1 MSYGRESIANGL
13 RKAGQAIRNFDDAYS
28 EKIRDMY
35 SQDNTNPVVGSV
47 GLLIGGSVPST
58 RKLDTTPQDDSWQQ
72 KTMATAMSYGLPA
85 VSTVP
90 KYVLPA
96 AGVTLAG
103 KGLIDIAGAIGQQT
117 PTTLEP

>member
-1 MSYGRESIANGL
+1 MSYGRETIANGL
-13 RKAGQAIRNFDDAYS
+13 RKAGQTIRNFDDAYS
-28 EKIRDMY
+28 EKIMDMY
-35 SQDNTNPVVGSV
+35 SQDNTNPVVGSI
-47 GLLIGGSVPST
+47 GLLVGGSVPST

-103 KGLIDIAGAIGQQT
+103 KGLVDLAGILGQQT
-117 PTTLEP
+117 NGTLEP